1 MSSLA
6 LKNGQEL
13 EGEAS
18 FSNSRSEEGAGCYD
32 FKRLD
37 NRQQSKDQKMSLEEC
52 KLDLYCLARFENV
65 K

>member
-1 MSSLA
+1 MI
-6 LKNGQEL
+6 NVVHNE
-13 EGEAS
+13 
-18 FSNSRSEEGAGCYD
+18 CYD

-52 KLDLYCLARFENV
+52 KLDLYCLTRFENV